1 MANKLDAME
10 EDEDFE
16 KIEMCEKNNTGE
28 LRMNGKKIKGITGYN
43 LKRGTDMIEL
53 TITISVPISNFRTV
67 EN

>member
-10 EDEDFE
+10 EKEDFE

-28 LRMNGKKIKGITGYN
+28 LRMNGKKIKGITGYILN
-43 LKRGTDMIEL
+43 WGTVFFEL
-53 TITISVPISNFRTV
+53 TISIFVPISNFRTV